1 MKLTPAKIK
10 EAATWVEQ
18 HGLFPQACGAAVKE
32 FCEFL
37 GIKDT
42 TYRRWLEKVD
52 FVDAITR
59 ARAEFADR
67 TVREVENALV
77 RAALGVDYEK
87 TKEKGRAF
95 DEVVKEYDPVT
106 GNLIRET
113 KTKKMV
119 TVEATRERVYYP
131 PDVKAAQFVLTN
143 LAPDKWQDK
152 RKNDVDLSL
161 NAEEPPTI
169 IFGTQEEEPKEE

>member
-10 EAATWVEQ
+10 EAAVWVEQ

-37 GIKDT
+37 GIHFS
-42 TYRRWLEKVD
+42 TYQRWQANPN
-52 FVDAITR
+52 FASAI
-59 ARAEFADR
+59 ARAQSEFADR

-95 DEVVKEYDPVT
+95 DEIVKEYDPVT

-143 LAPDKWQDK
+143 LSPDKWQEK
-152 RKNDVDLSL
+152 RKNDIDLSL
-161 NAEEPPTI
+161 NSEEPPVI
-169 IFGTQEEEPKEE
+169 VFGTQEDSQKEE